1 MIRYIYV
8 RHKAD
13 DMTSLV

>member
-8 RHKAD
+8 RPNAD
-13 DMTSLV
+13 ETASLV